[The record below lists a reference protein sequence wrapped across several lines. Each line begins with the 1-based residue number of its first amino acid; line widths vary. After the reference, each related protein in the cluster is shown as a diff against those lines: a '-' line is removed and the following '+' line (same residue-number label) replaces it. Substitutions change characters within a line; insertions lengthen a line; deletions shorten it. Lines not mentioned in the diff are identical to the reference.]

1 MTRPVQ
7 AFLNDVTDFV
17 DREVI
22 SSVGGKQSVIHDG
35 QRCFEK
41 CVVRVDDQDA
51 VVKLKELSFVRNAGD
66 GRLERVN
73 DVLSKSEIRI
83 EFHFIN
89 GEPLTDR
96 WGTFLNQI
104 NLILNVPEVD
114 LPAVLKW
121 EASSD
126 GHGNLKQDE
135 RIPLAD
141 GEYIVQQVTPRKAIL
156 TGVHE
161 LLLSGIQQFQSR
173 STSEEIPPTE
183 YMIMYEDIHSILDQ
197 LEPVVD

>member
-7 AFLNDVTDFV
+7 AFLNDVTDFL

-22 SSVGGKQSVIHDG
+22 LSAEGTRSVIHDG
-35 QRCFEK
+35 HRCFEN
-41 CVVRVDDQDA
+41 CVVRVDDQEA
-51 VVKLKELSFVRNAGD
+51 VVKLKKLSFIRNAGD

-83 EFHFIN
+83 EFHFIDS
-89 GEPLTDR
+89 ESLTER

-104 NLILNVPEVD
+104 NLILVVPDVD

-121 EASSD
+121 EASRD
-126 GHGNLKQDE
+126 GHGDLKQDE

-141 GEYIVQQVTPRKAIL
+141 GEYIAQQVTPRDAIL

-173 STSEEIPPTE
+173 STAEEIPAIE
-183 YMIMYEDIHSILDQ
+183 YKVMYEDIHSILDQ
-197 LEPVVD
+197 LEPVGD